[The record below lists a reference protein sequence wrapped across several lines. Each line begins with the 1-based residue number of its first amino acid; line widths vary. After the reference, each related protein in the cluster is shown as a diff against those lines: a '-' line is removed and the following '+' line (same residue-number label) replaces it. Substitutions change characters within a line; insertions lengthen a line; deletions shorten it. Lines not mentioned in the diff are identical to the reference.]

1 MNFEGKSK
9 LKNITVEDVAY
20 AGREKNKV
28 FMQTT
33 EHEATEN
40 VALKQE
46 MDIKIELTLTESD
59 RRKTYNKNI
68 TKLDERY
75 SKCTPLGAYIVRLFI
90 MEDEITKS
98 GLLLPSLATTRAKTN
113 QGIGDK
119 IEDPF
124 RFKQTAVIVAVPKH
138 ENELKPGDIVQ
149 IVKPRPAVDVD
160 QVVGYEYEYVHHTY
174 NFERVPT
181 NVQDPD
187 FGYAI
192 VPRTVIKVIVNEN
205 N

>member
-1 MNFEGKSK
+1 MNFEGKGK

-40 VALKQE
+40 AALKQE
-46 MDIKIELTLTESD
+46 MDTRLELTLSQSD
-59 RRKTYNKNI
+59 KRKQYNNNI
-68 TKLDERY
+68 TNLDPRY
-75 SKCTPLGAYIVRLFI
+75 TGYVPLGSYIIRLFI
-90 MEDEITKS
+90 MEDEVTKS
-98 GLLLPSLATTRAKTN
+98 GLLLPSTATTRAKTN
-113 QGIGDK
+113 QGLGDK

-149 IVKPRPAVDVD
+149 IVKPRPAVDGD

-174 NFERVPT
+174 NFDRVPT

-192 VPRTVIKVIVNEN
+192 VPRTLIKVIVNEN

>member
-1 MNFEGKSK
+1 MNFEGKGK

-20 AGREKNKV
+20 ADRAKNKV

-40 VALKQE
+40 AALKQE
-46 MDIKIELTLTESD
+46 MDTRLELTLSQSD
-59 RRKTYNKNI
+59 KRKQYNNNI
-68 TKLDERY
+68 TNLDPRY
-75 SKCTPLGAYIVRLFI
+75 TGYVPLGSYIIRLFI

-98 GLLLPSLATTRAKTN
+98 GLLLPSTATTRAKTN
-113 QGIGDK
+113 QGLGDK

-138 ENELKPGDIVQ
+138 ELELKPGDVVQ
-149 IVKPRPAVDVD
+149 IVKPRPAVDGD

-174 NFERVPT
+174 NFDRVPT

-192 VPRTVIKVIVNEN
+192 VPRTLIKVIVNEN